1 MFIVFK
7 VIFFVFMFALFII
20 TLRSFCIFTGKLM
33 RLEGGQIKHLLTFL
47 LGFIIFIVCF
57 NLVVNNAEK
66 LGFTVID
73 VRSIQK

>member
-1 MFIVFK
+1 
-7 VIFFVFMFALFII
+7 
-20 TLRSFCIFTGKLM
+20 M

-66 LGFTVID
+66 LGFTAID
-73 VRSIQK
+73 VGSSQK